1 MVPSHYRLALPFL
14 FLGAIGIGFAPIF
27 VRLSELGP
35 ITTAFYR
42 LFLALPALWLWLALA
57 ERGRPTTAPRPRRTG
72 DWLGLLAAGLFFAGD
87 LSFWHWS
94 IRLTSVANAT
104 LLANFAPVFVALAGF
119 LLFAERFS
127 RTFLT
132 GMATALIGAC
142 VLMGGS
148 VTIGASAVLGDVL
161 GLTAALFYAGY
172 IVAVARLRAH
182 FSTAMIMAWSSLMT
196 CAALFPTALISGE
209 DLVPVTLYGWGVL
222 VGLALVSQVGGQ
234 SLIAF
239 ALAHLPAA
247 FSAVSLLLQPAVAA
261 LLAWIL
267 LDEALGPVQGA
278 GALMILAGI
287 LVARRGS
294 RTPVAAG
301 PHSGPPSGP
310 PSGPRSGPPSGA
322 VAGS

>member
-1 MVPSHYRLALPFL
+1 MVPSRYRLALPFL

-127 RTFLT
+127 RTFMV
-132 GMATALIGAC
+132 GMAMALIGAC
-142 VLMGGS
+142 VLMGES

-161 GLTAALFYAGY
+161 GLTAAVFYAGY
-172 IVAVARLRAH
+172 IVAVARLRAR
-182 FSTAMIMAWSSLMT
+182 FSTPTIMAWSSLIT
-196 CAALFPTALISGE
+196 CAALFPTALVSGE

-294 RTPVAAG
+294 RTPAAAG
-301 PHSGPPSGP
+301 PHPGPDSGPH
-310 PSGPRSGPPSGA
+310 SGA